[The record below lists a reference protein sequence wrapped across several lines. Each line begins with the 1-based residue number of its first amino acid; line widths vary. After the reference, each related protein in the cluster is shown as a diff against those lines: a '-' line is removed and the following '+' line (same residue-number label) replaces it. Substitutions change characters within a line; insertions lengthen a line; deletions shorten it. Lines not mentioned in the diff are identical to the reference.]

1 MFELHLE
8 IENEELRKLY
18 QKQIDML
25 NKTYSF
31 TTSDSGFDLFIPC
44 DYSIKPKET
53 MKIDLQIKCQPKFAG
68 GYYLYPRS
76 SFSKTSLR
84 LKNSVG
90 IIDNSYRGQIS
101 AMVEN
106 TSDTETMEM
115 KKGERYFQLCH
126 PSLIAMRGIIV
137 EKLNTTARGT
147 GGFGSTGK

>member
-8 IENEELRKLY
+8 IENEELRKMY
-18 QKQIDML
+18 QKQIDVI

-31 TTSDSGFDLFIPC
+31 TTSDSGFDLFLPC
-44 DYSIKPKET
+44 DYTIKPKET
-53 MKIDLQIKCQPKFAG
+53 VMIDLQIKCQPKFAG
-68 GYYLYPRS
+68 GYYLFPRS

-90 IIDNSYRGQIS
+90 IIDNSYRGNVA

-106 TSDTETMEM
+106 TSDTETMEL
-115 KKGERYFQLCH
+115 KKGERYFQFCH
-126 PSLIAMRGIIV
+126 PSLIAMKGVIV
-137 EKLNTTARGT
+137 DKLNTTVRGT